1 MEKWDNF
8 TRKKELRYWNEI
20 NFMTSNFRYFELNT
34 NNNWN
39 NNNRTISH
47 GFYTTNET
55 FTKSITIII
64 TMVDRNTTNEF
75 QNQLMG
81 AKIFLELF

>member
-1 MEKWDNF
+1 
-8 TRKKELRYWNEI
+8 
-20 NFMTSNFRYFELNT
+20 MTSNFRYFELNT

-64 TMVDRNTTNEF
+64 TMVDQNTTNEF

-81 AKIFLELF
+81 AKMFLELF